1 MNKARI
7 ALSTAGSL
15 EEAQRLARAL
25 VEQRLA
31 ACVNLVPQVQ
41 SIYRWQ
47 GQVEEASEILLI
59 IQTTADCLESLE
71 STLRLLHS
79 YEIPELLVLDSAP
92 RSPAYLN
99 WVFATVATPSAPS
112 KSG

>member
-59 IQTTADCLESLE
+59 IKTTADCLESLE

-79 YEIPELLVLDSAP
+79 YEIPEFLVLDIDSG
-92 RSPAYLN
+92 SPAYLN
-99 WVFATVATPSAPS
+99 WVFETVATPSAPS